1 MRRRRLTP
9 LLAAA
14 AALTMLAAAPPRAA
28 QAACPPDEAV
38 EGMARRLMDKQ
49 PGEPLAGMTGL
60 PDGQCAQ
67 DKLVAILA
75 QRWGRPVGYKVGLT
89 NPTAQQRFGVSHP
102 ITGTIFES
110 TLRARDGAEVPARF
124 GAVPAVEA
132 DLLVRVRD
140 EGINQ
145 ARTHAEVLRHIDQVI
160 PFIELPDLVMPPGRL
175 DGPNLLAINVGARL
189 GVVGTPIPVE
199 GDGGDLAQRLGSMTV
214 VMLDDTGKELARA
227 PGTALLGHPLNVLP
241 WLAEDL
247 AKRGR
252 RLRAGEIVSLGGFS
266 PALPVEAGR
275 TYTVRYEGLRPD
287 GQPATVSVRMR

>member
-1 MRRRRLTP
+1 MRRRTP

-14 AALTMLAAAPPRAA
+14 TALAALLAAPAA

-38 EGMARRLMDKQ
+38 QQLARRLLENQ
-49 PGEPLAGMTGL
+49 PGEPLAGMTSL
-60 PDGQCAQ
+60 ADGQCAQ
-67 DKLVAILA
+67 DKLVAILSRA
-75 QRWGRPVGYKVGLT
+75 WGRPVGYKVGLT
-89 NPTAQQRFGVSHP
+89 NPAAQQRFGLSHP
-102 ITGTIFES
+102 ITGTIYEA
-110 TLRARDGAEVPARF
+110 TVRTRDGGEVPARF
-124 GAVPAVEA
+124 GAIPTMEA
-132 DLLVRVRD
+132 DLLVRIRD

-145 ARTHAEVLRHIDQVI
+145 ARTHAEVLRHIDQII

-199 GDGGDLAQRLGSMTV
+199 GDGAGLAERLGAMTV
-214 VMLDDTGKELARA
+214 VLLDDTGKELARA

-252 RLRAGEIVSLGGFS
+252 RLQAGELVSLGGFS
-266 PALPVEAGR
+266 PALPTEAGR
-275 TYTVRYEGLRPD
+275 TYTVRYEGLSTAGPV
-287 GQPATVSVRMR
+287 TVSVRTR